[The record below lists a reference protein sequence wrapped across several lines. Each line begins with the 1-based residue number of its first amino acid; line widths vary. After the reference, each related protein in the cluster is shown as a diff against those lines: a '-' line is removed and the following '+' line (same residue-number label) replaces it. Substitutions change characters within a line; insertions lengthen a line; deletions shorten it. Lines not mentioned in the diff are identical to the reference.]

1 MKKLIAVSLTLAA
14 LTLVSRPALAEEKN
28 PAKLFG
34 MLTSKLESF
43 KDMGAKYKEDAKFK
57 EFIKYTCQKG
67 NLLGGVFGVCR
78 SGEGVVCGFKKEA
91 YVACSLVCGGL
102 AQGMKEA
109 DGFDAS
115 KCVTKQG
122 KDKWG
127 FANHEAAIAWAKG
140 ELKTK
145 ASTLGPVAKLC
156 PMLKKVLGSL
166 PPEVKSFAEAC
177 P

>member
-1 MKKLIAVSLTLAA
+1 MKKLVAVSLTLAA
-14 LTLVSRPALAEEKN
+14 LTLVSRPALAEERN

-34 MLTSKLESF
+34 MLTTKLESF

-91 YVACSLVCGGL
+91 YVACSIICHGL
-102 AQGMKEA
+102 AGGMKESE
-109 DGFDAS
+109 GFAES
-115 KCVTKQG
+115 KCVGQG
-122 KDKWG
+122 KTKWG
-127 FANHEAAIAWAKG
+127 FADPDAAIDFAIT
-140 ELKTK
+140 EIKTK
-145 ASTLGPVAKLC
+145 AATLGPVQKICPAFKAISSKLPAKLQ
-156 PMLKKVLGSL
+156 KF
-166 PPEVKSFAEAC
+166 EEAC